1 MPPPLWLHCNV
12 CHNRQ
17 ARSWHLSSCGK
28 VVCQDCLQRIKTT
41 RCGDCQGPC
50 TKSVE
55 LNSRAP
61 KDVQM
66 LFGDVTEEIKKV
78 WKIIDFQEKNKASF
92 LRAMKK
98 DAKRLVEPRSVMRR
112 ELRRKLAEKAE
123 LKEKIKAKILEAA
136 RKKKAIK
143 SRGQSSAPLQML
155 RNAATAV
162 SSLFGT
168 EEDVPMSPPSD
179 FGFSSPITSPRPE
192 PRGPAFITSTPAHIS
207 PRRHSLDRGF
217 MELKTPAPPRKS
229 QGGRQE
235 EARKAPPP
243 DLRPSPILSPRYIT
257 SNPRPS
263 PILSPR
269 YITSNPRP
277 SPILSPRYITSNPAH
292 IRHHSREFKELE
304 TPPPRVWTGERRR
317 EREELKRRSQDRSLD
332 RIRREDRRSNDREDR
347 RSPVVRALDKLLGE

>member
-1 MPPPLWLHCNV
+1 M
-12 CHNRQ
+12 
-17 ARSWHLSSCGK
+17 SSCGK
-28 VVCQDCLQRIKTT
+28 MVCQDCLQRIKTT

-78 WKIIDFQEKNKASF
+78 GKIIDFQEKNKASF
-92 LRAMKK
+92 LLAMKK

-143 SRGQSSAPLQML
+143 TRGQSSAPLQML

-168 EEDVPMSPPSD
+168 EEDVPMAPPSD
-179 FGFSSPITSPRPE
+179 FGFMSPIISPRSE
-192 PRGPAFITSTPAHIS
+192 PRGPAFITSTPAYIS
-207 PRRHSLDRGF
+207 PRRHSIDREL
-217 MELKTPAPPRKS
+217 MELKTLAPPRKS

-235 EARKAPPP
+235 EARKAPSP
-243 DLRPSPILSPRYIT
+243 DLRPSPIISPRFIT
-257 SNPRPS
+257 SK
-263 PILSPR
+263 
-269 YITSNPRP
+269 
-277 SPILSPRYITSNPAH
+277 PAH

-304 TPPPRVWTGERRR
+304 TPPPGVWPGGRRR
-317 EREELKRRSQDRSLD
+317 EREELERRSQDRSLDQIRREDRSQDRSLDRIRREDRSLDRIRREDRSLDRIRREDRSLD